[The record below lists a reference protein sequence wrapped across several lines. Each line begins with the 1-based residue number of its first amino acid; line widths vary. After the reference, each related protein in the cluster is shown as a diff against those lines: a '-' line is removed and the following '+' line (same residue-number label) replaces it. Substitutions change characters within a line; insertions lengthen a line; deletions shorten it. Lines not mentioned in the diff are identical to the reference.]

1 MNRVVVKNIIA
12 LLSIHGMNNLIPLI
26 TLPYLV
32 RTLGAGS
39 YGELGF
45 TIAFVQYFALFTE
58 FGFNLSATRKISL
71 GRENKEIVSDLFWT
85 VISCKMLL
93 ATSGLILLLLLMQCI
108 PMLAELK
115 WVMLAYYLSIFGALL
130 FPVWLFQGLEKMGW
144 IAACN
149 ITAKLTAVPLTFW
162 LIQSPADTP
171 LAALILSIT
180 NILAGLIAL
189 FFVYRNGW
197 IGWCRPS
204 ISKIVAEI
212 KDGWHVFISVAAISI
227 YSSGTVV
234 MLGFITNPVAVGY
247 YVAADKFRQVIQGLI
262 GPFAQAIYPRMNAL
276 FAKDRKSG
284 LRALRILL
292 VSQGSGTFML
302 SLCLSISSAWLIET
316 IYGAGYQQSVAVLRW
331 LAWVPFI
338 VGVSNVLGVQT
349 LLVLGFKK
357 SFGRVHLSAGVFSV
371 FILIPLAYHIQEL
384 GAAISTVAVETMVC
398 LLMAL
403 AVRKNKIPLF

>member
-1 MNRVVVKNIIA
+1 
-12 LLSIHGMNNLIPLI
+12 
-26 TLPYLV
+26 
-32 RTLGAGS
+32 
-39 YGELGF
+39 
-45 TIAFVQYFALFTE
+45 
-58 FGFNLSATRKISL
+58 
-71 GRENKEIVSDLFWT
+71 
-85 VISCKMLL
+85 
-93 ATSGLILLLLLMQCI
+93 
-108 PMLAELK
+108 
-115 WVMLAYYLSIFGALL
+115 
-130 FPVWLFQGLEKMGW
+130 
-144 IAACN
+144 
-149 ITAKLTAVPLTFW
+149 
-162 LIQSPADTP
+162 
-171 LAALILSIT
+171 
-180 NILAGLIAL
+180 
-189 FFVYRNGW
+189 
-197 IGWCRPS
+197 
-204 ISKIVAEI
+204 
-212 KDGWHVFISVAAISI
+212 
-227 YSSGTVV
+227 

-284 LRALRILL
+284 LRALRILSA
-292 VSQGSGTFML
+292 SQGSGTFML

-384 GAAISTVAVETMVC
+384 GAAISTVAVEALVC

-403 AVRKNKIPLF
+403 AIHKNKIPLFKTSQ